1 MCNTRHIQ
9 LKAAALPAMKLG
21 NQDKY
26 KPNAPN
32 LLT

>member
-1 MCNTRHIQ
+1 
-9 LKAAALPAMKLG
+9 MKLG

-32 LLT
+32 WLT

>member
-1 MCNTRHIQ
+1 
-9 LKAAALPAMKLG
+9 LKAAALSVMKLG

-32 LLT
+32 WLT